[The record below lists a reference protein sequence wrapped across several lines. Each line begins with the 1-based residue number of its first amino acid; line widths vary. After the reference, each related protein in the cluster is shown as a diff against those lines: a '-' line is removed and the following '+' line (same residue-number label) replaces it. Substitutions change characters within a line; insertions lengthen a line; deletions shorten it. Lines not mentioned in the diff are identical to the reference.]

1 MILKY
6 KKGDIA
12 FSIFFV
18 NNFTAQVIEEK
29 LDRVLDKLK
38 CAAKLNL
45 AFGFILKNM
54 ENGKFRYFYA
64 HENNTLLEQLKLV
77 SNIDDMAKLK
87 KILKKTVVIGS
98 CTTERSN
105 TKWSFFKLTN
115 LTKLSA
121 LLRDVP
127 MGCKDAVLSK
137 SLSKNHTVN
146 CLTFEKKLKKTL
158 QWQPLTFQSKCS
170 AFLYQRD
177 VGGGKI
183 IPFSKLFNLFLINST
198 NPDPSKFQG
207 VCTDDIPS
215 VEDIVRIN
223 VFKYGIELIDGAMF
237 GELARRSIKKYE
249 ENVQFIRYNSHICYV
264 DNIHALFKVFRC
276 PTCDTYFQKPGN
288 LERHLVRCSERVKHI
303 YPKNVYHSEKRFSIG
318 LARSKSNTQMIRN
331 SSII

>member
-64 HENNTLLEQLKLV
+64 HENNTRLEQLKLV

-127 MGCKDAVLSK
+127 MGCKDAVLPE

-158 QWQPLTFQSKCS
+158 Q
-170 AFLYQRD
+170 
-177 VGGGKI
+177 
-183 IPFSKLFNLFLINST
+183 
-198 NPDPSKFQG
+198 
-207 VCTDDIPS
+207 
-215 VEDIVRIN
+215 
-223 VFKYGIELIDGAMF
+223 
-237 GELARRSIKKYE
+237 
-249 ENVQFIRYNSHICYV
+249 
-264 DNIHALFKVFRC
+264 
-276 PTCDTYFQKPGN
+276 
-288 LERHLVRCSERVKHI
+288 
-303 YPKNVYHSEKRFSIG
+303 
-318 LARSKSNTQMIRN
+318 
-331 SSII
+331 